1 VNAHIKQLQPVPQL
15 SLGHQVVSVGR
26 QARARN
32 QAPHAPQATRL
43 KAKDNEVS
51 MCGEHAVDLAQHGMR
66 PIAVIKNVRQQDTIN
81 RIVLDRQAVEMSD
94 SRGSAVAGSLIDQRR
109 ALSTGV
115 GQKGVEFTPQTQ
127 LQALLT
133 ENAIQRLFD
142 EAAFLLHQRIAQWR
156 GQPLAYGFGIV
167 CRWLQKRSCVSIC
180 ATGTCA
186 VPIGRYDSP
195 MSLVKSQLL
204 QRIRVVGAT
213 GVTFFVVS
221 GVFANPLEQQD
232 VPSAALQEPPSL
244 TLISP
249 LDGLWD
255 QLETVE
261 PASDDLLTRL
271 RYGFELEKEQNSRI
285 EAEMKWF
292 VSHPDYLD
300 RVFTRAQRYLPHIT
314 DELQRRGLPL
324 ELALLPI
331 VESAYDPFAYSHGR
345 AAGLWQMIP
354 GTATR
359 FGLKQN
365 WWYDGRRDVV
375 ESTRAALDYL
385 EYLYEFNDGNWLNAI
400 ASYNSGEGNVRKAV
414 RRNRA
419 ANKPVDFWNL
429 RLSKETSAYVPR
441 LLALVEI
448 VRDPAQFNVTLPRIA
463 DEAQFVVADIGS
475 QIDLALAAE
484 LAGVDVDT
492 MYTFNPGYNRWSTDP
507 QGPHTLVL
515 PVDVADQFVAALA
528 EVPAKERVRWQR
540 HKVKNGEAIS
550 QIANRYNTTVAAI
563 RSANNLRGNTIRAG
577 HYLMI
582 PVATKPL
589 SAYSKSAD
597 ARLAKTQNR
606 QRAENKVEHVV
617 RSGESFWTISQKY
630 NVTTR
635 ELSAWNGMAPR
646 DTLPVG
652 RTLVVWTDGSVA
664 ETPRMSPTE
673 ALGNTT
679 RKLRYTVRNGDSLYV
694 IARKF
699 RVGIDQIA
707 RWNNIDKNKI
717 LRPGQTLTMYV
728 DVTRQ
733 SS

>member
-1 VNAHIKQLQPVPQL
+1 L
-15 SLGHQVVSVGR
+15 
-26 QARARN
+26 
-32 QAPHAPQATRL
+32 
-43 KAKDNEVS
+43 
-51 MCGEHAVDLAQHGMR
+51 AV
-66 PIAVIKNVRQQDTIN
+66 
-81 RIVLDRQAVEMSD
+81 
-94 SRGSAVAGSLIDQRR
+94 SAVS
-109 ALSTGV
+109 
-115 GQKGVEFTPQTQ
+115 
-127 LQALLT
+127 
-133 ENAIQRLFD
+133 
-142 EAAFLLHQRIAQWR
+142 
-156 GQPLAYGFGIV
+156 AYTLEGF
-167 CRWLQKRSCVSIC
+167 
-180 ATGTCA
+180 
-186 VPIGRYDSP
+186 
-195 MSLVKSQLL
+195 
-204 QRIRVVGAT
+204 
-213 GVTFFVVS
+213 
-221 GVFANPLEQQD
+221 D
-232 VPSAALQEPPSL
+232 VPSDARQEPASL
-244 TLISP
+244 ELISP
-249 LDGLWD
+249 LEGLWD

-271 RYGFELEKEQNSRI
+271 RYGFELEPQQNRRI
-285 EAEMKWF
+285 EAELKWF
-292 VSHPDYLD
+292 VSHPDYLE

-314 DELQRRGLPL
+314 DELVRRGLPM

-385 EYLYEFNDGNWLNAI
+385 EYLYDFNNGDWFNAI

-419 ANKPVDFWNL
+419 AGKPVDFWNL
-429 RLSKETSAYVPR
+429 KVPKETSAYVPR

-448 VRDPAQFNVTLPRIA
+448 VKDPAKFNVTLPHVA
-463 DEAQFVVADIGS
+463 DEPQFAVTDVGS

-492 MYTFNPGYNRWSTDP
+492 VYTFNPGYNRWSTDP
-507 QGPHTLVL
+507 SGPHKLVL
-515 PVDVADQFVAALA
+515 PLDAIETFVAALE
-528 EVPAKERVRWQR
+528 EVPPAERVRWKR
-540 HKVKNGEAIS
+540 HKVREGEAIS
-550 QIANRYNTTVAAI
+550 VIANKYNTTVSALRA
-563 RSANNLRGNTIRAG
+563 ANNLRSNTIRAG

-589 SAYSKSAD
+589 SAYSQSAD
-597 ARLAKTQNR
+597 VRLAEKQNR
-606 QRAENKVEHVV
+606 QRAENKIEHVV
-617 RSGESFWTISQKY
+617 RSGESFWTIGQKY
-630 NVTTR
+630 GVGTR

-646 DTLPVG
+646 DPLPIG
-652 RTLVVWTDGSVA
+652 RTLVVWTDSDVIA
-664 ETPRMSPTE
+664 ESPRMSPTA

-679 RKLRYTVRNGDSLYV
+679 RKVRYKVRNGDSLYV

-707 RWNNIDKNKI
+707 HWNNIDKNKI
-717 LRPGQTLTMYV
+717 LRPGTTLTMYV

>member
-1 VNAHIKQLQPVPQL
+1 MP
-15 SLGHQVVSVGR
+15 
-26 QARARN
+26 
-32 QAPHAPQATRL
+32 
-43 KAKDNEVS
+43 
-51 MCGEHAVDLAQHGMR
+51 
-66 PIAVIKNVRQQDTIN
+66 
-81 RIVLDRQAVEMSD
+81 
-94 SRGSAVAGSLIDQRR
+94 
-109 ALSTGV
+109 ST
-115 GQKGVEFTPQTQ
+115 ET
-127 LQALLT
+127 
-133 ENAIQRLFD
+133 
-142 EAAFLLHQRIAQWR
+142 
-156 GQPLAYGFGIV
+156 
-167 CRWLQKRSCVSIC
+167 
-180 ATGTCA
+180 
-186 VPIGRYDSP
+186 
-195 MSLVKSQLL
+195 QLL
-204 QRIRVVGAT
+204 QRIRAL
-213 GVTFFVVS
+213 GVTVVTFLLIS
-221 GVFANPLEQQD
+221 GASANPLVDQS
-232 VPSAALQEPPSL
+232 VPLASGHDAPSL
-244 TLISP
+244 NLISP

-261 PASDDLLTRL
+261 PASNDLLTRL
-271 RYGFELEKEQNSRI
+271 RYGFALDWDDNQRI
-285 EAEMKWF
+285 QAQLNWF
-292 VSHPDYLD
+292 VGHPDYLT

-314 DELQRRGLPL
+314 AELDRRGLPL

-359 FGLKQN
+359 FGIKQN

-375 ESTRAALDYL
+375 DSTRAALEYL
-385 EYLYEFNDGNWLNAI
+385 EHLYDFNEGDWLNAI

-419 ANKPVDFWNL
+419 ANKPDDFWNL
-429 RLSKETSAYVPR
+429 KLSKETSAYVPR
-441 LLALVEI
+441 LLALVKI
-448 VRDPAQFNVTLPRIA
+448 VADPAQYNIVLPRVP
-463 DEAQFVVADIGS
+463 DEAQFIVADIGS

-492 MYTFNPGYNRWSTDP
+492 VYTYNPGYNRWSTDP

-515 PVDVADQFVAALA
+515 PVDVADGFVTALE

-540 HKVKNGEAIS
+540 HLIKNGEAIS
-550 QIANRYNTTVAAI
+550 QIANKYHTTVSAI
-563 RSANNLRGNTIRAG
+563 KSANNMRSNTIRAG

-597 ARLAKTQNR
+597 ARLEKTQNR
-606 QRAENKVEHVV
+606 ARAENKVEHVV

-630 NVTTR
+630 HVTTR

-652 RTLVVWTDGSVA
+652 RKLVVWTNADVSD
-664 ETPRMSPTE
+664 TPRMSPTS

-707 RWNNIDKNKI
+707 QWNNIDKNKI

>member
-1 VNAHIKQLQPVPQL
+1 MPLFDCRL
-15 SLGHQVVSVGR
+15 SQ
-26 QARARN
+26 
-32 QAPHAPQATRL
+32 RL
-43 KAKDNEVS
+43 
-51 MCGEHAVDLAQHGMR
+51 
-66 PIAVIKNVRQQDTIN
+66 
-81 RIVLDRQAVEMSD
+81 
-94 SRGSAVAGSLIDQRR
+94 R
-109 ALSTGV
+109 ALGAASVTVLWAAG
-115 GQKGVEFTPQTQ
+115 
-127 LQALLT
+127 AL
-133 ENAIQRLFD
+133 A
-142 EAAFLLHQRIAQWR
+142 
-156 GQPLAYGFGIV
+156 GPLA
-167 CRWLQKRSCVSIC
+167 
-180 ATGTCA
+180 
-186 VPIGRYDSP
+186 D
-195 MSLVKSQLL
+195 
-204 QRIRVVGAT
+204 
-213 GVTFFVVS
+213 S
-221 GVFANPLEQQD
+221 GVPR
-232 VPSAALQEPPSL
+232 AAQPEDPGLS
-244 TLISP
+244 LISP

-255 QLETVE
+255 ALETVE
-261 PASDDLLTRL
+261 PASDDLLARL
-271 RYGFELEKEQNSRI
+271 RYGFELAPEQNRRI
-285 EAEMKWF
+285 DAERDWF
-292 VSHPDYLD
+292 ARHPDYLE

-314 DELQRRGLPL
+314 DELARRGLPL

-385 EYLYEFNDGNWLNAI
+385 EYLHDFNDGDWLNAI
-400 ASYNSGEGNVRKAV
+400 ASYNSGEGNVRRAV

-419 ANKPVDFWNL
+419 AGKPADFWNL

-448 VRDPAQFNVTLPRIA
+448 VKEPARYGVTLPHVADEPQFAIA
-463 DEAQFVVADIGS
+463 DVGS

-492 MYTFNPGYNRWSTDP
+492 VYTFNPGYNRWSTDP
-507 QGPHTLVL
+507 AGPHTLVL
-515 PVDVADQFVAALA
+515 PLDVVDGFIAAL
-528 EVPAKERVRWQR
+528 EDVPAAERVRWKR

-550 QIANRYNTTVAAI
+550 VIANQYNTTVSAI
-563 RSANNLRGNTIRAG
+563 RAANNLRGNTIRAG
-577 HYLMI
+577 SYLMI

-597 ARLAKTQNR
+597 ARLAATQNR
-606 QRAENKVEHVV
+606 QRADNRIEHVV
-617 RSGESFWTISQKY
+617 RSGESFWTIGQKY
-630 NVTTR
+630 GVTTR

-646 DTLPVG
+646 DPLPVG
-652 RTLVVWTDGSVA
+652 RKLVVWTDQGVV
-664 ETPRMSPTE
+664 ETPRMSPTT

-679 RKLRYTVRNGDSLYV
+679 RKVRYTVKSGDSLYV

-717 LRPGQTLTMYV
+717 LRPGTTLTMYV